1 MSATVQGPS
10 SHHGEPTAAAL
21 LEAGDIVG
29 LMRACHDRRLE
40 REGIPMVLGLADER
54 GPIPV
59 AGTPAQRAEG
69 DAFLAVLD
77 RYREALVPWA
87 RNDDEGAVITAMQ
100 VLAYTH
106 FAPGAAP
113 LADTTPVTA
122 SATASEPPAA
132 ADAVT
137 PAASDP
143 IDPVLNGEGTLA

>member
-1 MSATVQGPS
+1 MSATVHGPS
-10 SHHGEPTAAAL
+10 SHDGEPSAAAL

-59 AGTPAQRAEG
+59 AASDAQRAEG
-69 DAFLAVLD
+69 EAFLAVLD
-77 RYREALVPWA
+77 RYREALVPFA
-87 RNDDEGAVITAMQ
+87 RVDDEGAVITAMQ

-106 FAPGAAP
+106 FAPGAVP
-113 LADTTPVTA
+113 ITDTTTPATTA
-122 SATASEPPAA
+122 RAASDP
-132 ADAVT
+132 DA

-143 IDPVLNGEGTLA
+143 IDPVLTGEGTLA

>member
-10 SHHGEPTAAAL
+10 SHDGEPSAAAL

-59 AGTPAQRAEG
+59 AGSSDQRAEG
-69 DAFLAVLD
+69 AAFLAVLD
-77 RYREALVPWA
+77 RYRDALVPWA
-87 RNDDEGAVITAMQ
+87 RSDDEGAVITAMQ

-106 FAPGAAP
+106 FAPGAEP
-113 LADTTPVTA
+113 LTN
-122 SATASEPPAA
+122 ATVA
-132 ADAVT
+132 
-137 PAASDP
+137 
-143 IDPVLNGEGTLA
+143 EGSPS

>member
-10 SHHGEPTAAAL
+10 SHDGEPSAAAL

-59 AGTPAQRAEG
+59 AGSEAQRAEG
-69 DAFLAVLD
+69 QELLAVLD

-87 RNDDEGAVITAMQ
+87 RDEDEGAVITAMQ

-106 FAPGAAP
+106 FAPGAVP
-113 LADTTPVTA
+113 LADVPLVPA
-122 SATASEPPAA
+122 SDAPEPRE
-132 ADAVT
+132 
-137 PAASDP
+137 AASDP
-143 IDPVLNGEGTLA
+143 IDPVLTGEGTLS

>member
-10 SHHGEPTAAAL
+10 SHDGEPSAAAL

-59 AGTPAQRAEG
+59 AASDAQRAEG
-69 DAFLAVLD
+69 TAFLAVLD
-77 RYREALVPWA
+77 QYREALVPFA
-87 RNDDEGAVITAMQ
+87 RVDDEGAVITTMQ

-106 FAPGAAP
+106 FAPGAEPISEATQP
-113 LADTTPVTA
+113 AVVGA
-122 SATASEPPAA
+122 SASDPVA
-132 ADAVT
+132 

-143 IDPVLNGEGTLA
+143 IDPILTGEGTLS

>member
-10 SHHGEPTAAAL
+10 SHDGEPSAAAL

-54 GPIPV
+54 GPIPI
-59 AGTPAQRAEG
+59 AGSAAQRAEG
-69 DAFLAVLD
+69 EAFLSVLD
-77 RYREALVPWA
+77 RYREALVPFA
-87 RNDDEGAVITAMQ
+87 RVDDEGAVITAMQ

-113 LADTTPVTA
+113 IQDAPATA
-122 SATASEPPAA
+122 SAVSASDPVA
-132 ADAVT
+132 

-143 IDPVLNGEGTLA
+143 IDPILTGEGNLA

>member
-10 SHHGEPTAAAL
+10 SHDGGPSAAAL

-59 AGTPAQRAEG
+59 AGSEAQRAEG
-69 DAFLAVLD
+69 QELLAVLD
-77 RYREALVPWA
+77 RYRDALVPWA
-87 RNDDEGAVITAMQ
+87 RDEDEGAVITAMQ

-106 FAPGAAP
+106 FAPGAVP
-113 LADTTPVTA
+113 LADVPLAPA
-122 SATASEPPAA
+122 SDASEPRE
-132 ADAVT
+132 
-137 PAASDP
+137 AASDP
-143 IDPVLNGEGTLA
+143 IDPVLTGEGTLS

>member
-10 SHHGEPTAAAL
+10 SHDGEPSAAAL

-59 AGTPAQRAEG
+59 AGSDAQRAEG
-69 DAFLAVLD
+69 TAFLAVLD
-77 RYREALVPWA
+77 RYRDALVPFA
-87 RNDDEGAVITAMQ
+87 RVDDEGAVITAMQ

-106 FAPGAAP
+106 FAPGATP
-113 LADTTPVTA
+113 ITEADEPAVVGA
-122 SATASEPPAA
+122 SASDPVA
-132 ADAVT
+132 

-143 IDPVLNGEGTLA
+143 IDPILTGEGNLA